1 MADDTEAHRGDDPP
15 KPGEQEGDS
24 DGGLDGD
31 PEEGL
36 TDAQTELLE
45 KCLHSLKHAKN
56 DSHTLAALLLVRLG
70 HQDYTFSGY
79 ILKDFSAKTN
89 VKRRDMG
96 VCCLVYVYTLNTL
109 K

>member
-1 MADDTEAHRGDDPP
+1 MADGTEATAVVSDDPP
-15 KPGEQEGDS
+15 KPEEQGDS

-31 PEEGL
+31 PGGL

-70 HQDYTFSGY
+70 NHGY
-79 ILKDFSAKTN
+79 KHSFRIHLKGFLCKN
-89 VKRRDMG
+89 
-96 VCCLVYVYTLNTL
+96 
-109 K
+109 